1 MPRRQL
7 AALPNHGDREEVR
20 AALAGRVGRAQ
31 RRSATLGIDLLYV
44 AVPMHAGAAAVLR
57 LAESPAILAAR
68 RNAILLLSLLAACVA
83 LGLSALVVL
92 WATGRHARRIRELEA
107 ATLRLGDETPT
118 GRARETPADELGRL
132 GRAINR
138 MAEERRTRLDALVR
152 ERDERERMLAHLS
165 DGVALLDGEGRVLRC
180 NHSLAEILGVP
191 EPAAEGTPFQS
202 FARVPELEALAQS
215 ARAGGHAV
223 EDDVRI
229 WTPHPRLVHASA
241 IPLGEASRGALLL
254 VLRDLSEIEASS
266 RVRQEFVANVSH
278 ELRTPLTSLRGYAE
292 TLLEGGLDDAEHR
305 EGFVRVIRDSA
316 VRLEALVEDL
326 LSLANLERPGAV
338 ARREPVDLRLLAER
352 QAELWRPVAARA
364 GLAFELVPGAPL
376 PIEAEPARVEQV
388 LANLIENAVE
398 DTERGAVRVTLGAE
412 TGWAWCEVAD
422 TGPGIPLE
430 DQPRVFERFYRVD
443 KARSREKGGTGLGLS
458 IVKHIVALHGGDVA
472 LDSAPG
478 IGSRFRFRLPRSAD

>member
-1 MPRRQL
+1 MSSSLRTRLFLVQALVLFASLAAVALLVSFQMRGWLAGEHAAALERIARVAASAIQREPPPEAAWPETAASLARDIGSRVTVIAQDGRVLGDSDVPPERL

-20 AALAGRVGRAQ
+20 AALAGHVGRAQ

-68 RNAILLLSLLAACVA
+68 RNAILLLSLLAASVA
-83 LGLSALVVL
+83 LGLSGLAVF

-107 ATLRLGDETPT
+107 ATLRLGDETPA
-118 GRARETPADELGRL
+118 GRAHETPADELGRL

-241 IPLGEASRGALLL
+241 IPLGDSGRGALLL
-254 VLRDLSEIEASS
+254 VLRDLSEVEASS
-266 RVRQEFVANVSH
+266 RVRQDFVANVSH

-292 TLLEGGLDDAEHR
+292 TLLEGGSDDAEHR

-326 LSLANLERPGAV
+326 LSLASSSAPARPRGA
-338 ARREPVDLRLLAER
+338 RPWTCELLAER

-364 GLAFELVPGAPL
+364 GAGVRAGAR
-376 PIEAEPARVEQV
+376 ATA
-388 LANLIENAVE
+388 
-398 DTERGAVRVTLGAE
+398 
-412 TGWAWCEVAD
+412 
-422 TGPGIPLE
+422 
-430 DQPRVFERFYRVD
+430 
-443 KARSREKGGTGLGLS
+443 ARSRRSLRAS
-458 IVKHIVALHGGDVA
+458 
-472 LDSAPG
+472 
-478 IGSRFRFRLPRSAD
+478 SRCSRT